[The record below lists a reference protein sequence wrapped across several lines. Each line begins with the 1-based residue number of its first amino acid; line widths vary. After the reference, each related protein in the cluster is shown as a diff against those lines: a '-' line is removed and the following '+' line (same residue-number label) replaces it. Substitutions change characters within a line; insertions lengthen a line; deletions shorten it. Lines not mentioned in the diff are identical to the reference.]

1 MNGAF
6 LSLAP
11 WVGGARAATPALPA
25 AIVAFAAGGLA
36 LLSPAAALLA
46 LAVLAVRALIR
57 APATKL
63 DLIGIAGPLMAAL
76 LVGAFVGLAGG
87 IGVIFV
93 WRLFADVRWS
103 IREAQC
109 AALAAG
115 RPGETAGA
123 AIAHAWL
130 TPLYGLSIVAFT
142 APHMVAGLP
151 LDLPHVPLW
160 VPLLVGA
167 LAVGSLFDWGLRR
180 AADWRLGELTPAP
193 TLHLLAHHALFIAAY
208 GCGLDV
214 SAGLVAMIAWRLA
227 CAASARQAS
236 FTAVP

>member
-6 LSLAP
+6 LSLTP
-11 WVGGARAATPALPA
+11 WISGARSATPALPA
-25 AIVAFAAGGLA
+25 ALTALGAGALA
-36 LLSPAAALLA
+36 LLLPAASLLA
-46 LAVLAVRALIR
+46 LAVLGVRALMR
-57 APATKL
+57 ANSGKL
-63 DLIGIAGPLMAAL
+63 DLVTLAGPLLAAL
-76 LVGAFVGLAGG
+76 LVGAFVGLAGA

-93 WRLFADVRWS
+93 WRLFADVGWS
-103 IREAQC
+103 VREAQRL
-109 AALAAG
+109 ALAAG

-123 AIAHAWL
+123 VIAHAWL
-130 TPLYGLSIVAFT
+130 SPLYGLSIVAFT

-167 LAVGSLFDWGLRR
+167 LAAGSFFDWALRR

-193 TLHLLAHHALFIAAY
+193 TLHLLVHHALFIAAY